1 MQFYLVSPLLVMF
14 LTHKKFKIQML
25 GVAVN
30 LLVMGGS
37 WAITAILMATYGLT
51 PTVLVT
57 V

>member
-1 MQFYLVSPLLVMF
+1 MF

-30 LLVMGGS
+30 LLVMAGS

>member
-1 MQFYLVSPLLVMF
+1 MQFYLVSPVLVMF
-14 LTHKKFKIQML
+14 LTAKRFKVQMF

-37 WAITAILMATYGLT
+37 WAVTAALMATYGLT